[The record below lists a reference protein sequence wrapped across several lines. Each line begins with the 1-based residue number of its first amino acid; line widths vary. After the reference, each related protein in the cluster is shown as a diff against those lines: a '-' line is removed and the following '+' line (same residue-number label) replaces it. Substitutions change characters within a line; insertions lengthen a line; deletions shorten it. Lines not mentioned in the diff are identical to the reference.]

1 MDSLGEG
8 RSRSDRLLSSSDGTH
23 TAPVGIPLSNGLH
36 TPGGKSSTC
45 QDGLFLTTQ
54 SASFLIAIKF
64 KLQFVILPETSSSA
78 LALLSDVMTV
88 ALEEVEVEVEVLLD
102 VELPSTLIS
111 FTVLHSTV
119 CAVRC
124 PGKDEGT
131 DEDKEEGRD
140 GGRGGGRGEGKDR
153 RGRGRGSLGVSR
165 WSGVLGDSSFDVSPS
180 YSAAAHII
188 LSVLGTASITQIG
201 SAYVQGLA
209 KLRLRSGLGMDRRV
223 AILLSGLLV
232 LLVVSFLR

>member
-1 MDSLGEG
+1 M
-8 RSRSDRLLSSSDGTH
+8 SRSGRLLSSSDGTH

-64 KLQFVILPETSSSA
+64 KLQFVLLPDTSSST
-78 LALLSDVMTV
+78 LALLSDVMAV
-88 ALEEVEVEVEVLLD
+88 ALEEVKVEVMLD

-111 FTVLHSTV
+111 FRVLHSTV
-119 CAVRC
+119 CAVKC
-124 PGKDEGT
+124 PGKDEGM
-131 DEDKEEGRD
+131 DGDKEEGRD
-140 GGRGGGRGEGKDR
+140 GGRGGGREEGKDR

-165 WSGVLGDSSFDVSPS
+165 WSGVLGDSSFEVSPS

-201 SAYVQGLA
+201 SAYVLGLA

-223 AILLSGLLV
+223 AVLLSGLLV
-232 LLVVSFLR
+232 LRVVSFLR